1 MAPPDFPRLQEISLD
16 LRVVGFTT
24 LMVMLTS
31 VVSAILPAIHVSK
44 PDVVN
49 ALKESNRS
57 GTDGAAR
64 QRLRGTLVA
73 GQIALALILLIG
85 AGLMINSFIRVQR
98 QELGADPANLL
109 TFYFRYTQSE
119 TITPY
124 GRYRGMG
131 LWDVNPRP
139 AIMFDRVLDRLKLV
153 PGVLSVAAASRPPLN
168 DIGSLPMGFF
178 IEGRPAP
185 KAESAPTSNYLAVTP
200 AFFSA
205 MRIPLSRGRD
215 FSDRDTASAPWVII
229 INQTMAR
236 RYFPDEDPIGKRIT
250 LDFVP
255 DERPREII
263 GVSGDIVT
271 SRLQREQG
279 AAMYVPHAQQPSRW
293 MGPWWPQRAGLF
305 YVVRAS
311 GDPMRLA
318 PAVKRAVAE
327 IDSNTPAADMHLVEQ
342 DLDQQVRN
350 LRIYILLLA
359 IFGIVAAVLAATGIY
374 GVMAYSIAQRR
385 REIGIRMALGA
396 TSLDVLKMVLRDAR
410 RVIGSGLLIGVAG
423 AAALTGVIKSALYGV
438 EPTDPLT
445 FASVSALLIL
455 IAFLAC
461 VIPTRRAIAVDP
473 TAALRS
479 E

>member
-1 MAPPDFPRLQEISLD
+1 
-16 LRVVGFTT
+16 
-24 LMVMLTS
+24 
-31 VVSAILPAIHVSK
+31 
-44 PDVVN
+44 
-49 ALKESNRS
+49 
-57 GTDGAAR
+57 
-64 QRLRGTLVA
+64 
-73 GQIALALILLIG
+73 
-85 AGLMINSFIRVQR
+85 
-98 QELGADPANLL
+98 
-109 TFYFRYTQSE
+109 
-119 TITPY
+119 
-124 GRYRGMG
+124 
-131 LWDVNPRP
+131 
-139 AIMFDRVLDRLKLV
+139 
-153 PGVLSVAAASRPPLN
+153 
-168 DIGSLPMGFF
+168 
-178 IEGRPAP
+178 
-185 KAESAPTSNYLAVTP
+185 
-200 AFFSA
+200 
-205 MRIPLSRGRD
+205 
-215 FSDRDTASAPWVII
+215 
-229 INQTMAR
+229 
-236 RYFPDEDPIGKRIT
+236 
-250 LDFVP
+250 
-255 DERPREII
+255 
-263 GVSGDIVT
+263 
-271 SRLQREQG
+271 
-279 AAMYVPHAQQPSRW
+279 
-293 MGPWWPQRAGLF
+293 
-305 YVVRAS
+305 
-311 GDPMRLA
+311 MRLA

-396 TSLDVLKMVLRDAR
+396 TSLDVLKMVLRDAG